1 MKKPMDQ
8 DQDVTFSE
16 LLGSSWAIAQH
27 GIDLA
32 VTGLFRRLKQ
42 NAEPSKNAKKKTG
55 WVQYGIDF
63 TRGFVGFI
71 GQTGDA
77 YMKTYE
83 ELKRKK

>member
-1 MKKPMDQ
+1 MPDKKNDNI
-8 DQDVTFSE
+8 TLAA
-16 LLGSSWAIAQH
+16 LLGSTWAIAQH

-42 NAEPSKNAKKKTG
+42 NTVPSKQPKKKTG

-71 GQTGDA
+71 GETGDA
-77 YMKTYE
+77 YMSTYE

>member
-1 MKKPMDQ
+1 MKKPIDQ
-8 DQDVTFSE
+8 DQNITFSE

-42 NAEPSKNAKKKTG
+42 NAEPSKATKKKVG
-55 WVQYGIDF
+55 WVQYGIGF

-71 GQTGDA
+71 GKTGDA
-77 YMKTYE
+77 YMSTYE
-83 ELKRKK
+83 ELKKK